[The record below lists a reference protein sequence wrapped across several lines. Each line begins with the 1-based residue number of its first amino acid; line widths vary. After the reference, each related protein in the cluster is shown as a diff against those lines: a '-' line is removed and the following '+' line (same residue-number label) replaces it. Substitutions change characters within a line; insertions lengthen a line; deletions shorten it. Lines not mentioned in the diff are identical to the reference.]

1 MISIKIQ
8 VGNRSYPLSV
18 PEERQHSIQQAAD
31 AINQRIAEYQSKYA
45 VKDMQDLLAM
55 TLLEYVLKL
64 SAGQESNPL
73 ASVGDESLN
82 QELLDLE
89 RFIGKFLE
97 DR

>member
-8 VGNRSYPLSV
+8 VGNRTYPLSI
-18 PEERQHSIQQAAD
+18 PEDKQQSIQEAAD
-31 AINQRIAEYQSKYA
+31 AINLRIAEYQSKFA

-55 TLLEYVLKL
+55 TLLDYVLKQ
-64 SAGQESNPL
+64 SAAPSTHQGHT
-73 ASVGDESLN
+73 AADESLAN
-82 QELLDLE
+82 ELADLE

>member
-8 VGNRSYPLSV
+8 VGNRTYPLSI
-18 PEERQHSIQQAAD
+18 PEERQLSIQHAAD

-55 TLLEYVLKL
+55 TLLEYVLKMASGL
-64 SAGQESNPL
+64 ESSSNTI
-73 ASVGDESLN
+73 AGDESLL
-82 QELLDLE
+82 QELSDLE

>member
-1 MISIKIQ
+1 MISVKIQ
-8 VGNRSYPLSV
+8 VGNRTYPLSV
-18 PEERQHSIQQAAD
+18 PEDRQQSIQESAE

-55 TLLEYVLKL
+55 TLLEYVLKV
-64 SAGQESNPL
+64 SSGQEGNFSA
-73 ASVGDESLN
+73 ASGEESLQ
-82 QELLDLE
+82 QELSELE

>member
-1 MISIKIQ
+1 MISVKIQ
-8 VGNRSYPLSV
+8 VGNRTYPLSV
-18 PEERQHSIQQAAD
+18 PEERQLSIQQAAD
-31 AINQRIAEYQSKYA
+31 AINQRINEYQSKFA

-64 SAGQESNPL
+64 GAGQEPNP
-73 ASVGDESLN
+73 APSGSDETLL
-82 QELLDLE
+82 QELSELE

>member
-8 VGNRSYPLSV
+8 VGNRTYPLSI
-18 PEERQHSIQQAAD
+18 PEDKQQSIQEAAD
-31 AINQRIAEYQSKYA
+31 AINLRIAEYQSKFA

-55 TLLEYVLKL
+55 TLLDYVLKQ
-64 SAGQESNPL
+64 SASGSAHQGAGMADETL
-73 ASVGDESLN
+73 AN
-82 QELLDLE
+82 ELADLE

>member
-1 MISIKIQ
+1 MISLKVQ
-8 VGNRSYPLSV
+8 VGNRTYPLSV
-18 PEERQHSIQQAAD
+18 PEERQISILQAAE

-55 TLLEYVLKL
+55 TLLEYVLKVASSQEGNF
-64 SAGQESNPL
+64 SAAAGE
-73 ASVGDESLN
+73 DSLQ
-82 QELLDLE
+82 QELSELE